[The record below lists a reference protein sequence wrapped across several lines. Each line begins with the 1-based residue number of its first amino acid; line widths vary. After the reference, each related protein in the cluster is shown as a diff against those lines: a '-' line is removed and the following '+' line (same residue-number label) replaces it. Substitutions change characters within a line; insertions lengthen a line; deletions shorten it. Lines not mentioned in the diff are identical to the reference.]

1 MVAMEDSL
9 IVVGMTVVALAII
22 GLCSFAIYKSY
33 EYDRLC
39 LDKGMVWVPVTNNV
53 PSHWEYP
60 TRIEK
65 VER

>member
-1 MVAMEDSL
+1 MDDSILVIGFIL
-9 IVVGMTVVALAII
+9 IALAII
-22 GLCSFAIYKSY
+22 AMCTFAIYKSY
-33 EYDRLC
+33 EYDRMC

-65 VER
+65 VEK